1 MLSVPRAEFAPL
13 PLIAGAGMVS
23 STLQKDLTNDLYSV
37 TIFAVVFWAAIGGN
51 SLFQSAKQCCL
62 ILIMLLRIMIMLM
75 PMVMMLMLMPPPWAE
90 HAYVF

>member
-1 MLSVPRAEFAPL
+1 
-13 PLIAGAGMVS
+13 MVS
-23 STLQKDLTNDLYSV
+23 STLQKDLANDLYSV
-37 TIFAVVFWAAIGGN
+37 TNFWAVIRSAEIDLQCLSEHTVVGN
-51 SLFQSAKQCCL
+51 SLLPSEKQCCL